1 MGRDLDGVDRW
12 KAQIDDL
19 RSSAR
24 EVTNEGTIVGTSQW
38 GRGST
43 TVVNGGVERTFNVSA
58 WIWQKLWFH
67 KGFGGGV
74 FREGMYKAQKQN
86 AHQNLFDFVLFLFG
100 FMLLVKLKDITVFQT
115 SCGIRGN
122 TMPFDATSIF
132 LRFFRALLLINDMMF
147 YDWKFLWNFLKIE
160 NQTSKF

>member
-58 WIWQKLWFH
+58 CEFDRNLSN
-67 KGFGGGV
+67 KGLRWRCLSSFVGHT
-74 FREGMYKAQKQN
+74 EYQN
-86 AHQNLFDFVLFLFG
+86 VCQNLFDFVLFLFG
-100 FMLLVKLKDITVFQT
+100 FMLVKLKDITVFQT

-147 YDWKFLWNFLKIE
+147 YD
-160 NQTSKF
+160 

>member
-58 WIWQKLWFH
+58 CEFDRNLSNI

-74 FREGMYKAQKQN
+74 FRLSS
-86 AHQNLFDFVLFLFG
+86 AHRISKRVP
-100 FMLLVKLKDITVFQT
+100 KLI
-115 SCGIRGN
+115 
-122 TMPFDATSIF
+122 
-132 LRFFRALLLINDMMF
+132 
-147 YDWKFLWNFLKIE
+147 
-160 NQTSKF
+160 